1 MNCRYC
7 QSKCVKNGRQ
17 ANGTQRYI
25 CKHCGKTQQNVYKY
39 AAKDLVIRSLFLK
52 CLKIGSSLRGI
63 QCVTGIAVSTQLR
76 WIRRLGKAVK
86 PPSQIR
92 FNDEYELDELCTYV
106 GNKDKRRWVISAI
119 SKTTK
124 QIIDIQVG
132 TRTKRNLKLVVDKL
146 LSLSPSAIYTDK
158 LPHYR
163 HLIPKALHK
172 VKRRRINTIERHHLN
187 LRTHIKR
194 LNRRTICFSRKA
206 DVLSALVRIYC
217 WVRLPE
223 TANVS
228 QYFR

>member
-1 MNCRYC
+1 M
-7 QSKCVKNGRQ
+7 
-17 ANGTQRYI
+17 
-25 CKHCGKTQQNVYKY
+25 
-39 AAKDLVIRSLFLK
+39 K

-106 GNKDKRRWVISAI
+106 GNKDKRRWVISTF

-132 TRTKRNLKLVVDKL
+132 TRTKPNLKLVVDKL

-172 VKRRRINTIERHHLN
+172 VKQRGINTIERHHLN

-194 LNRRTICFSRKA
+194 LNRRAICFSRKA

-217 WVRLPE
+217 WVSSPDPASDHL
-223 TANVS
+223 N
-228 QYFR
+228 Y